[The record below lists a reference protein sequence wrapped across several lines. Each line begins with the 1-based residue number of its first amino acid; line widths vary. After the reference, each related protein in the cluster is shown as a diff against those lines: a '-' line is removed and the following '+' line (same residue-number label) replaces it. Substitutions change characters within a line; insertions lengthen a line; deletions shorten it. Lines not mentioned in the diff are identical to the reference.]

1 MMLLTASVRNTVVPI
16 VSTLIAL
23 VVLIVY
29 SARLVKQVN
38 KESYPTAEALARVV
52 AVVIAAWAL
61 LYIPGVNVIMAIVVA
76 VLVTTHASGGESS
89 ASSAASASDDDED
102 PEQGGGEAAQAAA
115 PVPQKMKMGPALWG

>member
-61 LYIPGVNVIMAIVVA
+61 LYVPGVNVIMAIVVA

-89 ASSAASASDDDED
+89 ASSASDDDED
-102 PEQGGGEAAQAAA
+102 PEHGGGEAAQAAA

>member
-61 LYIPGVNVIMAIVVA
+61 LYVPGVNVIMAIVVA

-89 ASSAASASDDDED
+89 ASSASDDDED
-102 PEQGGGEAAQAAA
+102 PEHGGGEAAPAAA
-115 PVPQKMKMGPALWG
+115 PAPQKMRPALWG